1 MRWRLKA
8 VKLYRLLRAAGDSEA
23 EAAQWVASRWHRG
36 KSTIRRWEKKDREG
50 GKRGLL
56 PPWQDPAPSRPQT
69 PLAVVELIVYL
80 RRMLGWGGA
89 RIAAELKRR
98 DIYHISHQGV
108 YDLFR
113 RDHLPTR
120 TYHPTGKRD
129 GIRYRRYRVRRPH
142 QLWHLDW
149 LGPIQTSSGEKVYF
163 LVIIDDYSRY
173 LVDLRVCRHADAET
187 AISVL
192 REAFQQHST
201 PEQIMTDNA
210 RCFVS
215 GWEEA
220 HHPFEEFL
228 EQEGIQRVP
237 IPSYYPQAN
246 GKAEAFIRT
255 FKREALDAFLIQG
268 QGEIDQLQQMA
279 DTFRGWYNTGRIHS
293 ALGWRTP
300 QEELLEHAPL
310 PLPLPKPAPLSLFS
324 WQA

>member
-1 MRWRLKA
+1 LIQLGTP
-8 VKLYRLLRAAGDSEA
+8 KLYRRLRAAGDSEA

-36 KSTIRRWEKKDREG
+36 KSTIRRWEKKYRAE

-56 PPWQDPAPSRPQT
+56 PPWQGPAPSGPQT

-98 DIYHISHQGV
+98 GIYSISHQGV

-113 RDHLPTR
+113 RYHLPTR

-215 GWEEA
+215 GWEE
-220 HHPFEEFL
+220 H
-228 EQEGIQRVP
+228 
-237 IPSYYPQAN
+237 
-246 GKAEAFIRT
+246 
-255 FKREALDAFLIQG
+255 RE
-268 QGEIDQLQQMA
+268 
-279 DTFRGWYNTGRIHS
+279 N
-293 ALGWRTP
+293 P
-300 QEELLEHAPL
+300 
-310 PLPLPKPAPLSLFS
+310 
-324 WQA
+324 